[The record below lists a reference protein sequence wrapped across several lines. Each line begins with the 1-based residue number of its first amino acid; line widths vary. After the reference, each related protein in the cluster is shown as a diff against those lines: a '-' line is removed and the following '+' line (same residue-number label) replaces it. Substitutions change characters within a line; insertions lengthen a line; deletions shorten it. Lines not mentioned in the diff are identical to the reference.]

1 MRAPA
6 RTLLAVV
13 LAFTVGACAQ
23 ATQPAATVDGHVIS
37 ASDVA
42 QALER
47 FEATDQFD
55 QLAEQSDAGTA
66 RRQFEQAY
74 LGQQIRRLVLR
85 PRARALGVEVDD
97 EEVDRRLDQIEESFS
112 SPEEFRKALE
122 ERGFSLGELAG
133 LVEDQVLE
141 ERLRAEVTAESRPDQ
156 EELERYYRSHRGDYR
171 QTEARHILLREVAPA
186 RALSKRLRD
195 APEPRR
201 AELFA
206 RLARRRSTDDS
217 SARRGGDL
225 GWVSRGELVE
235 PFEAAMDELRI
246 GEVSAPVP
254 TEFGI
259 HVILVTGRRL
269 LPLERVRAQIS
280 EQVAGSAA
288 EEAWTEWLAD
298 AFAGA
303 DIDVN
308 PRYGELDPTTGQ
320 VTNATAEDVP
330 GAAEPSPTPGAD

>member
-23 ATQPAATVDGHVIS
+23 ATQPAARVDGHVIS

-55 QLAEQSDAGTA
+55 QL
-66 RRQFEQAY
+66 
-74 LGQQIRRLVLR
+74 GQQSRRLVLR

-112 SPEEFRKALE
+112 SPAEFRKALE

-141 ERLRAEVTAESRPDQ
+141 ERLRADVTAESRPDQ

-171 QTEARHILLREVAPA
+171 QTEARHILL
-186 RALSKRLRD
+186 
-195 APEPRR
+195 
-201 AELFA
+201 
-206 RLARRRSTDDS
+206 
-217 SARRGGDL
+217 
-225 GWVSRGELVE
+225 
-235 PFEAAMDELRI
+235 
-246 GEVSAPVP
+246 
-254 TEFGI
+254 
-259 HVILVTGRRL
+259 
-269 LPLERVRAQIS
+269 
-280 EQVAGSAA
+280 
-288 EEAWTEWLAD
+288 
-298 AFAGA
+298 
-303 DIDVN
+303 
-308 PRYGELDPTTGQ
+308 
-320 VTNATAEDVP
+320 
-330 GAAEPSPTPGAD
+330 